1 MYVELMMFVLTAP
14 TVLMEPPQIVLMVNG
29 AMQKTM
35 VFAPN
40 WSVHLIPTASSP
52 RFALLK

>member
-14 TVLMEPPQIVLMVNG
+14 TVPMEPPQTALMVNG

-40 WSVHLIPTASSP
+40 GSVHLTPTASSP
-52 RFALLK
+52 RFAVLK